1 MADGSPSKAASSDAA
16 GAMAASSAAATAALD
31 AAFADDPELAA
42 TWESLQT
49 KTAEQIRARS
59 LDLRQNIRISR
70 QDIRTEDLEIRK
82 LQAEL
87 RALKEH
93 LKLNVK
99 LPFLVANIQEVSC
112 LIRLPGGAG
121 EERGGGSW
129 QARSGGPA
137 AHSQQG
143 RLAWQSRIG
152 NAGRGERLARPA
164 RAAERQHRQCARMTP
179 RGA

>member
-1 MADGSPSKAASSDAA
+1 MADGSPSKGASGDLA

-99 LPFLVANIQEVSC
+99 LPFLVANIQEVSNAD
-112 LIRLPGGAG
+112 RAPGGLPTSLRAVWGRRAG
-121 EERGGGSW
+121 GRR
-129 QARSGGPA
+129 ACPA
-137 AHSQQG
+137 AKQVLERAPIAPAAAA
-143 RLAWQSRIG
+143 RLSHC
-152 NAGRGERLARPA
+152 LPA
-164 RAAERQHRQCARMTP
+164 MPQETLLP
-179 RGA
+179 